1 MRNIVAAA
9 LLAFAASSTLSR
21 AFAGAKSCVVERSK
35 STGRYD
41 PAQAK
46 GCEKSC
52 AVRVHYKESELAP
65 QPEVAIGRLARCPV
79 SGVVFRAGE
88 GGPAAPYRGKTWRF
102 CCKACEKMFRRA
114 PARFVG

>member
-1 MRNIVAAA
+1 MNA
-9 LLAFAASSTLSR
+9 LLALLLSAAI
-21 AFAGAKSCVVERSK
+21 AYAEAVGKSCVVGK
-35 STGRYD
+35 GKVRYD

-52 AVRVHYKESELAP
+52 AVRMPFKESELAP
-65 QPEVAIGRLARCPV
+65 QPGVPEGRLARCPV

-88 GGPAAPYRGKTWRF
+88 GGPAAPYLGKTYRF
-102 CCKACEKMFRRA
+102 CCKSCEKKFRRA